1 MLSIEVRPVA
11 ILGPLQVKIVI
22 IIIKA
27 LRYKRIINSGKKVIS
42 KNKVMNKKT
51 GQFTEE
57 KSRKTFSEKIFCI
70 YLFFLLISKIVLF
83 CLKSTDNEL
92 KQNCKEENPP
102 KMWDND

>member
-1 MLSIEVRPVA
+1 MRPVA

-42 KNKVMNKKT
+42 KNKVMNKKKT

-102 KMWDND
+102 KM

>member
-42 KNKVMNKKT
+42 KNKVMNKKKT

-57 KSRKTFSEKIFCI
+57 KSRKTFSEKRFCI

-102 KMWDND
+102 KM

>member
-1 MLSIEVRPVA
+1 MRPVA

-42 KNKVMNKKT
+42 KNKVMNKKKT

-57 KSRKTFSEKIFCI
+57 KSRKTFSEKRFCI

-102 KMWDND
+102 KM

>member
-102 KMWDND
+102 KM